1 MDLETENR
9 IAAILMKEA
18 AELRRQAQSEGAL
31 AYLRQPTVRSRPNS
45 RFLTATVR
53 GVQQVALDI
62 MSTANRAVEVNEM
75 WRLREKQLELDNK
88 LRGARNESR
97 AERYYKDACESHRSR
112 SSGSNEMEISTSASP
127 SSKKRYIQD
136 LDQMEDEG
144 LRDDEVGQFLHS
156 RTKRGRGTVGSRMDE
171 TGPYLPSCPDS
182 KRNMSES
189 TDEEKKKVSVLLG
202 PEKPYYLKS
211 SESSDDEYRQYKKRK
226 AKRGSHERQ
235 SRNTNQRKN
244 REIRKKGG
252 RRKKINITNDYQ
264 WLKKHC
270 YVFQM
275 ENILDGLDIVFG
287 VTQRKSS

>member
-31 AYLRQPTVRSRPNS
+31 AYLCQPTVRSRPNS

-53 GVQQVALDI
+53 GVQQ
-62 MSTANRAVEVNEM
+62 ANRAVEVTEM

-97 AERYYKDACESHRSR
+97 SERYYKDACESHRSR
-112 SSGSNEMEISTSASP
+112 SSSSNEVEISTSASP
-127 SSKKRYIQD
+127 ASKKRYIQD

-144 LRDDEVGQFLHS
+144 LRDDEVDEFLHS
-156 RTKRGRGTVGSRMDE
+156 RTKRGRGAVGSRMDE

-189 TDEEKKKVSVLLG
+189 TDEEKKKASVLLG
-202 PEKPYYLKS
+202 PKKPYYLKS
-211 SESSDDEYRQYKKRK
+211 SESSDDESRQYKKRK
-226 AKRGSHERQ
+226 AKRGSSERH
-235 SRNTNQRKN
+235 SRKHKSKEKSRD
-244 REIRKKGG
+244 KKK
-252 RRKKINITNDYQ
+252 RRKE
-264 WLKKHC
+264 KKNKHH
-270 YVFQM
+270 
-275 ENILDGLDIVFG
+275 
-287 VTQRKSS
+287 K